1 MSKDI
6 DFVILWVDE
15 HDTNWQAEKQKYSGN
30 TMYNNKNNVRYRDWE
45 NLVYIFRGI
54 EKYTPWVHKVHF
66 VTCGHLPKW
75 LNVNNPKLNIVKH
88 SDYIDKE
95 YLPTFSSH
103 TIELNLHRISGLADQ
118 FVYFNDDMFIID
130 YMKPEDFF
138 LNGKPRDCAI
148 LNVLKCDIDGITN
161 IVANDLMIINKYFNF
176 NESLKNNFRK
186 WINLKY
192 GKDLIRT
199 LILSIWNTFPS
210 FLEVHLPN
218 SYLKSTF
225 EDVWAVEEELL
236 RKTCENKFRSPT
248 DCNQWLMRYWQLA
261 SGEFVPRSPKI
272 GKMFSVLEEKEII
285 DCINYQRK
293 KLICINDSEQVVD
306 FENCR
311 NNINQA
317 FVNLLPDKSSFEI

>member
-1 MSKDI
+1 MSKESRKI
-6 DFVILWVDE
+6 DFVITWVDGQ
-15 HDTNWQAEKQKYSGN
+15 DQNWV
-30 TMYNNKNNVRYRDWE
+30 NKRNYYVSDGDNSIVRYRDFGLLKYWFRCVE
-45 NLVYIFRGI
+45 KYASWVNKIYLITDHQIPSWLNRDNKKLVLVYH
-54 EKYTPWVHKVHF
+54 E
-66 VTCGHLPKW
+66 
-75 LNVNNPKLNIVKH
+75 
-88 SDYIDKE
+88 DYIPEE
-95 YLPTFSSH
+95 YLPTFNSNV
-103 TIELNLHRISGLADQ
+103 IELFMHLIPELSDS